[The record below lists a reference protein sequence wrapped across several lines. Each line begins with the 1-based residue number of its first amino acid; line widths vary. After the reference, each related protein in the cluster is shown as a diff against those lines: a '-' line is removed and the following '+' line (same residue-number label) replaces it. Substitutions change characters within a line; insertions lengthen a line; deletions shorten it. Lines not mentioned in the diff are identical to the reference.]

1 MRMEMIRLEH
11 VTKSF
16 GRYKALDDV
25 SIVVEEGEF
34 LTVIGRSGCGKTTM
48 LRMIN
53 GLQKPDSG
61 KVYAAGEDV
70 GEADLIRLRRKI
82 GYVIQNKGLFPHMT
96 VEKNIIYVPVISGQ
110 KDKRQNR
117 KLAEELIGLV
127 GLEREMLDRYP
138 EELSGGQQQ
147 RVGIARALASRPKL
161 LLMDEPF
168 GALDEI
174 TKRAMQNELLAL
186 QKKLGMTV
194 VFITHDIREA
204 MKLGDR
210 VLVMEQGKIAQCDT
224 PENILKNPS
233 NDYIRNFIGE
243 NRLWHNPEFIRVKDI
258 MRKRPFTISR
268 ERTIL
273 QAMQI
278 MRQNNIDSLLV
289 TGEKNRFLGMIW
301 MDSLKNVT
309 DYDKS
314 VSNYI
319 SDDYLSVREEDSFRN
334 VLSMLKIRN
343 YGHHFGIIPVLGEE
357 REIRGYLTKS
367 SLLAVLSRQFIPE
380 QSELEGGVA
389 S

>member
-210 VLVMEQGKIAQCDT
+210 VLVMEQGKIAECDT
-224 PENILKNPS
+224 PENVKKNPA
-233 NDYIRNFIGE
+233 DEFVKELIG
-243 NRLWHNPEFIRVKDI
+243 
-258 MRKRPFTISR
+258 
-268 ERTIL
+268 
-273 QAMQI
+273 
-278 MRQNNIDSLLV
+278 
-289 TGEKNRFLGMIW
+289 
-301 MDSLKNVT
+301 
-309 DYDKS
+309 
-314 VSNYI
+314 
-319 SDDYLSVREEDSFRN
+319 
-334 VLSMLKIRN
+334 
-343 YGHHFGIIPVLGEE
+343 
-357 REIRGYLTKS
+357 
-367 SLLAVLSRQFIPE
+367 
-380 QSELEGGVA
+380 
-389 S
+389 

>member
-1 MRMEMIRLEH
+1 MW
-11 VTKSF
+11 K
-16 GRYKALDDV
+16 DDDA
-25 SIVVEEGEF
+25 SDD
-34 LTVIGRSGCGKTTM
+34 
-48 LRMIN
+48 N

-224 PENILKNPS
+224 PENVKKNPA
-233 NDYIRNFIGE
+233 DEFVKELIG
-243 NRLWHNPEFIRVKDI
+243 
-258 MRKRPFTISR
+258 
-268 ERTIL
+268 
-273 QAMQI
+273 
-278 MRQNNIDSLLV
+278 
-289 TGEKNRFLGMIW
+289 
-301 MDSLKNVT
+301 
-309 DYDKS
+309 
-314 VSNYI
+314 
-319 SDDYLSVREEDSFRN
+319 
-334 VLSMLKIRN
+334 
-343 YGHHFGIIPVLGEE
+343 
-357 REIRGYLTKS
+357 
-367 SLLAVLSRQFIPE
+367 
-380 QSELEGGVA
+380 
-389 S
+389 

>member
-82 GYVIQNKGLFPHMT
+82 GYVIQNKGLFPYMT

-224 PENILKNPS
+224 PENVKKNPA
-233 NDYIRNFIGE
+233 DEFVKELIG
-243 NRLWHNPEFIRVKDI
+243 
-258 MRKRPFTISR
+258 
-268 ERTIL
+268 
-273 QAMQI
+273 
-278 MRQNNIDSLLV
+278 
-289 TGEKNRFLGMIW
+289 
-301 MDSLKNVT
+301 
-309 DYDKS
+309 
-314 VSNYI
+314 
-319 SDDYLSVREEDSFRN
+319 
-334 VLSMLKIRN
+334 
-343 YGHHFGIIPVLGEE
+343 
-357 REIRGYLTKS
+357 
-367 SLLAVLSRQFIPE
+367 
-380 QSELEGGVA
+380 
-389 S
+389 

>member
-16 GRYKALDDV
+16 GGYKALDDV
-25 SIVVEEGEF
+25 SVVVEEGEF

-96 VEKNIIYVPVISGQ
+96 VEKNITYVPVISGQ
-110 KDKRQNR
+110 KDKKQNR

-224 PENILKNPS
+224 PENVKKNPA
-233 NDYIRNFIGE
+233 DEFVKELIG
-243 NRLWHNPEFIRVKDI
+243 
-258 MRKRPFTISR
+258 
-268 ERTIL
+268 
-273 QAMQI
+273 
-278 MRQNNIDSLLV
+278 
-289 TGEKNRFLGMIW
+289 
-301 MDSLKNVT
+301 
-309 DYDKS
+309 
-314 VSNYI
+314 
-319 SDDYLSVREEDSFRN
+319 
-334 VLSMLKIRN
+334 
-343 YGHHFGIIPVLGEE
+343 
-357 REIRGYLTKS
+357 
-367 SLLAVLSRQFIPE
+367 
-380 QSELEGGVA
+380 
-389 S
+389 

>member
-127 GLEREMLDRYP
+127 GLEREMLDCYP

-224 PENILKNPS
+224 PENVKKNPA
-233 NDYIRNFIGE
+233 DEFVKELIG
-243 NRLWHNPEFIRVKDI
+243 
-258 MRKRPFTISR
+258 
-268 ERTIL
+268 
-273 QAMQI
+273 
-278 MRQNNIDSLLV
+278 
-289 TGEKNRFLGMIW
+289 
-301 MDSLKNVT
+301 
-309 DYDKS
+309 
-314 VSNYI
+314 
-319 SDDYLSVREEDSFRN
+319 
-334 VLSMLKIRN
+334 
-343 YGHHFGIIPVLGEE
+343 
-357 REIRGYLTKS
+357 
-367 SLLAVLSRQFIPE
+367 
-380 QSELEGGVA
+380 
-389 S
+389 

>member
-1 MRMEMIRLEH
+1 MRLEMIRMKHL
-11 VTKSF
+11 TKSF

-48 LRMIN
+48 LRVIN

-186 QKKLGMTV
+186 QKTLGMTV

-224 PENILKNPS
+224 PENVKKNPA
-233 NDYIRNFIGE
+233 DEFVKELIG
-243 NRLWHNPEFIRVKDI
+243 
-258 MRKRPFTISR
+258 
-268 ERTIL
+268 
-273 QAMQI
+273 
-278 MRQNNIDSLLV
+278 
-289 TGEKNRFLGMIW
+289 
-301 MDSLKNVT
+301 
-309 DYDKS
+309 
-314 VSNYI
+314 
-319 SDDYLSVREEDSFRN
+319 
-334 VLSMLKIRN
+334 
-343 YGHHFGIIPVLGEE
+343 
-357 REIRGYLTKS
+357 
-367 SLLAVLSRQFIPE
+367 
-380 QSELEGGVA
+380 
-389 S
+389 

>member
-48 LRMIN
+48 LRVIN

-186 QKKLGMTV
+186 QKKFGMTV

-224 PENILKNPS
+224 PENVKKNPA
-233 NDYIRNFIGE
+233 DEFVKELIG
-243 NRLWHNPEFIRVKDI
+243 
-258 MRKRPFTISR
+258 
-268 ERTIL
+268 
-273 QAMQI
+273 
-278 MRQNNIDSLLV
+278 
-289 TGEKNRFLGMIW
+289 
-301 MDSLKNVT
+301 
-309 DYDKS
+309 
-314 VSNYI
+314 
-319 SDDYLSVREEDSFRN
+319 
-334 VLSMLKIRN
+334 
-343 YGHHFGIIPVLGEE
+343 
-357 REIRGYLTKS
+357 
-367 SLLAVLSRQFIPE
+367 
-380 QSELEGGVA
+380 
-389 S
+389 

>member
-194 VFITHDIREA
+194 VFMTHDIREA

-224 PENILKNPS
+224 PENVKKNPA
-233 NDYIRNFIGE
+233 DEFVKELIG
-243 NRLWHNPEFIRVKDI
+243 
-258 MRKRPFTISR
+258 
-268 ERTIL
+268 
-273 QAMQI
+273 
-278 MRQNNIDSLLV
+278 
-289 TGEKNRFLGMIW
+289 
-301 MDSLKNVT
+301 
-309 DYDKS
+309 
-314 VSNYI
+314 
-319 SDDYLSVREEDSFRN
+319 
-334 VLSMLKIRN
+334 
-343 YGHHFGIIPVLGEE
+343 
-357 REIRGYLTKS
+357 
-367 SLLAVLSRQFIPE
+367 
-380 QSELEGGVA
+380 
-389 S
+389 

>member
-161 LLMDEPF
+161 LLMDEPL

-224 PENILKNPS
+224 PENVKKNPA
-233 NDYIRNFIGE
+233 DEFVKELIG
-243 NRLWHNPEFIRVKDI
+243 
-258 MRKRPFTISR
+258 
-268 ERTIL
+268 
-273 QAMQI
+273 
-278 MRQNNIDSLLV
+278 
-289 TGEKNRFLGMIW
+289 
-301 MDSLKNVT
+301 
-309 DYDKS
+309 
-314 VSNYI
+314 
-319 SDDYLSVREEDSFRN
+319 
-334 VLSMLKIRN
+334 
-343 YGHHFGIIPVLGEE
+343 
-357 REIRGYLTKS
+357 
-367 SLLAVLSRQFIPE
+367 
-380 QSELEGGVA
+380 
-389 S
+389 

>member
-48 LRMIN
+48 LRVIN

-70 GEADLIRLRRKI
+70 GEAELIRLRRKI

-224 PENILKNPS
+224 PENVKKNPA
-233 NDYIRNFIGE
+233 DEFVKELIG
-243 NRLWHNPEFIRVKDI
+243 
-258 MRKRPFTISR
+258 
-268 ERTIL
+268 
-273 QAMQI
+273 
-278 MRQNNIDSLLV
+278 
-289 TGEKNRFLGMIW
+289 
-301 MDSLKNVT
+301 
-309 DYDKS
+309 
-314 VSNYI
+314 
-319 SDDYLSVREEDSFRN
+319 
-334 VLSMLKIRN
+334 
-343 YGHHFGIIPVLGEE
+343 
-357 REIRGYLTKS
+357 
-367 SLLAVLSRQFIPE
+367 
-380 QSELEGGVA
+380 
-389 S
+389 

>member
-147 RVGIARALASRPKL
+147 RVGSARALASRPKL

-224 PENILKNPS
+224 PENVKKNPA
-233 NDYIRNFIGE
+233 DEFVKELIG
-243 NRLWHNPEFIRVKDI
+243 
-258 MRKRPFTISR
+258 
-268 ERTIL
+268 
-273 QAMQI
+273 
-278 MRQNNIDSLLV
+278 
-289 TGEKNRFLGMIW
+289 
-301 MDSLKNVT
+301 
-309 DYDKS
+309 
-314 VSNYI
+314 
-319 SDDYLSVREEDSFRN
+319 
-334 VLSMLKIRN
+334 
-343 YGHHFGIIPVLGEE
+343 
-357 REIRGYLTKS
+357 
-367 SLLAVLSRQFIPE
+367 
-380 QSELEGGVA
+380 
-389 S
+389 

>member
-127 GLEREMLDRYP
+127 GLEREMLVRYP

-224 PENILKNPS
+224 PENVKKNPA
-233 NDYIRNFIGE
+233 DEFVKELIG
-243 NRLWHNPEFIRVKDI
+243 
-258 MRKRPFTISR
+258 
-268 ERTIL
+268 
-273 QAMQI
+273 
-278 MRQNNIDSLLV
+278 
-289 TGEKNRFLGMIW
+289 
-301 MDSLKNVT
+301 
-309 DYDKS
+309 
-314 VSNYI
+314 
-319 SDDYLSVREEDSFRN
+319 
-334 VLSMLKIRN
+334 
-343 YGHHFGIIPVLGEE
+343 
-357 REIRGYLTKS
+357 
-367 SLLAVLSRQFIPE
+367 
-380 QSELEGGVA
+380 
-389 S
+389 

>member
-147 RVGIARALASRPKL
+147 RVAIARAVVSNPKIILA
-161 LLMDEPF
+161 DEPTGNLDSKN
-168 GALDEI
+168 GAEV
-174 TKRAMQNELLAL
+174 MQLLTELNKEGTTIVMVTHSKHDAGFAHRVINLFD
-186 QKKLGMTV
+186 GSV
-194 VFITHDIREA
+194 VSS
-204 MKLGDR
+204 
-210 VLVMEQGKIAQCDT
+210 V
-224 PENILKNPS
+224 S
-233 NDYIRNFIGE
+233 
-243 NRLWHNPEFIRVKDI
+243 EFI
-258 MRKRPFTISR
+258 
-268 ERTIL
+268 
-273 QAMQI
+273 
-278 MRQNNIDSLLV
+278 
-289 TGEKNRFLGMIW
+289 
-301 MDSLKNVT
+301 
-309 DYDKS
+309 
-314 VSNYI
+314 
-319 SDDYLSVREEDSFRN
+319 
-334 VLSMLKIRN
+334 
-343 YGHHFGIIPVLGEE
+343 
-357 REIRGYLTKS
+357 
-367 SLLAVLSRQFIPE
+367 
-380 QSELEGGVA
+380 
-389 S
+389 

>member
-48 LRMIN
+48 FRMIN

-224 PENILKNPS
+224 PENVKKNPA
-233 NDYIRNFIGE
+233 DEFVKELIG
-243 NRLWHNPEFIRVKDI
+243 
-258 MRKRPFTISR
+258 
-268 ERTIL
+268 
-273 QAMQI
+273 
-278 MRQNNIDSLLV
+278 
-289 TGEKNRFLGMIW
+289 
-301 MDSLKNVT
+301 
-309 DYDKS
+309 
-314 VSNYI
+314 
-319 SDDYLSVREEDSFRN
+319 
-334 VLSMLKIRN
+334 
-343 YGHHFGIIPVLGEE
+343 
-357 REIRGYLTKS
+357 
-367 SLLAVLSRQFIPE
+367 
-380 QSELEGGVA
+380 
-389 S
+389 

>member
-25 SIVVEEGEF
+25 SIAVEEGEF

-224 PENILKNPS
+224 PENVKKNPA
-233 NDYIRNFIGE
+233 DEFVKELIG
-243 NRLWHNPEFIRVKDI
+243 
-258 MRKRPFTISR
+258 
-268 ERTIL
+268 
-273 QAMQI
+273 
-278 MRQNNIDSLLV
+278 
-289 TGEKNRFLGMIW
+289 
-301 MDSLKNVT
+301 
-309 DYDKS
+309 
-314 VSNYI
+314 
-319 SDDYLSVREEDSFRN
+319 
-334 VLSMLKIRN
+334 
-343 YGHHFGIIPVLGEE
+343 
-357 REIRGYLTKS
+357 
-367 SLLAVLSRQFIPE
+367 
-380 QSELEGGVA
+380 
-389 S
+389 

>member
-204 MKLGDR
+204 MELGDR

-224 PENILKNPS
+224 PENVKKNPA
-233 NDYIRNFIGE
+233 DEFVKELIG
-243 NRLWHNPEFIRVKDI
+243 
-258 MRKRPFTISR
+258 
-268 ERTIL
+268 
-273 QAMQI
+273 
-278 MRQNNIDSLLV
+278 
-289 TGEKNRFLGMIW
+289 
-301 MDSLKNVT
+301 
-309 DYDKS
+309 
-314 VSNYI
+314 
-319 SDDYLSVREEDSFRN
+319 
-334 VLSMLKIRN
+334 
-343 YGHHFGIIPVLGEE
+343 
-357 REIRGYLTKS
+357 
-367 SLLAVLSRQFIPE
+367 
-380 QSELEGGVA
+380 
-389 S
+389 